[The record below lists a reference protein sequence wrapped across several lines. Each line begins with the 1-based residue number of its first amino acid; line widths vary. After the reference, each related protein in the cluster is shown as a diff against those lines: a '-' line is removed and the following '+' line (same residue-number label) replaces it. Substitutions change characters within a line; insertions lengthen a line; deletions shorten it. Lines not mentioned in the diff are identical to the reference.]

1 MEFLFKKLTEN
12 IKSHSNI
19 VIMTHKNPDL
29 DGMGSAIGLSKI
41 VESFKK
47 ECYVVIPDYE
57 VNISLKKG
65 LHILSDN
72 NIKVNFKTVS
82 EVLDLINDNSLLII
96 LDTQKTF
103 LVESSDILE
112 NVKDICVIDHHEIS
126 SGKIENPLFE
136 YINPGKSS
144 TVEIITGYLKYLNKE
159 IDAIIATIM
168 SAGME
173 IDTHAF
179 SVNTTED
186 TFRAASFLLKMG
198 TDLVLKKDILKET
211 MDDAIERY
219 EYIKKSYYI
228 CDGYVVCDMGDKI
241 TEVSKLAILANE
253 LLTFDGVIVSFVVGK
268 VSDNDYHV
276 SARSTGKVNVE
287 EIMKELG
294 GGGHLTD
301 AAAQFTDTT
310 GMEIIDR
317 LKSVVME
324 G

>member
-1 MEFLFKKLTEN
+1 MEYLFKKLTEN

-47 ECYVVIPDYE
+47 ECYVVFPDYE
-57 VNISLKKG
+57 VNISLRKAICT
-65 LHILSDN
+65 LNDN
-72 NIKVNFKTVS
+72 NTSINFKSVS
-82 EVLDLINDNSLLII
+82 EVLDLIDDNTLLII
-96 LDTQKTF
+96 LDTQKNA
-103 LVESSDILE
+103 LVESSSILE
-112 NVKDICVIDHHEIS
+112 NVKDVCVIDHHENS
-126 SGKIENPLFE
+126 ADKIENTIFE
-136 YINPGKSS
+136 YIDPGKSS
-144 TVEIITGYLKYLNKE
+144 TVEIIAGYLKYLNKE
-159 IDAIIATIM
+159 IDPIVATIM

-186 TFRAASFLLKMG
+186 TFRIASFLLKMG

-219 EYIKKSYYI
+219 EYIKQSYYI

-268 VSDNDYHV
+268 VSDNSYHV
-276 SARSTGKVNVE
+276 SARSTGKINVE
-287 EIMKELG
+287 EIMKKLG
-294 GGGHLTD
+294 GGGHITD

-310 GMEIIDR
+310 SLEIIDK
-317 LKSVVME
+317 LKNVVME